1 MIICHY
7 FLPLCRITVI
17 VYATHFKVLKVT
29 YWCQHR
35 HCKVLLFPYIF
46 FWKNAIFMTTLI
58 QILCSFI
65 CHQYLFATITHFC
78 MIFFSS
84 IQRHEGVGAGYWRTL
99 PLAYQSKKKKKL
111 QWKFWET
118 FQWNIH
124 FAVFYSSIFWMH
136 ADAENHLL
144 WEARVRFKH
153 AKESM
158 PKKFQ
163 ACAEVCA
170 CNRILY
176 DETWSGF
183 TFWIRDI
190 CATEW
195 KTKIV

>member
-17 VYATHFKVLKVT
+17 TYATHFKVLKVT

-65 CHQYLFATITHFC
+65 CHQYLFATVTHFC

-99 PLAYQSKKKKKL
+99 PLAYQSKKKKEIAMKIL
-111 QWKFWET
+111 GNFPVKHPFCSLL
-118 FQWNIH
+118 FKYIL
-124 FAVFYSSIFWMH
+124 
-136 ADAENHLL
+136 DACGCGKPL
-144 WEARVRFKH
+144 AMRGSCPF
-153 AKESM
+153 
-158 PKKFQ
+158 
-163 ACAEVCA
+163 
-170 CNRILY
+170 
-176 DETWSGF
+176 
-183 TFWIRDI
+183 
-190 CATEW
+190 
-195 KTKIV
+195 